1 MNNHCEKSIESV
13 KTLNKKL
20 TLDSLLDLCD
30 DYDLTP
36 AEVDWVTN
44 QLSNFIT
51 DNEDDQND
59 ENSKSTQHE
68 SYVDFTDYSSV
79 QTLDVDGL
87 TDLPDYYLSK
97 NSDVVSIKI
106 PDGVK
111 SIGNYC
117 FSECPNLDTVVF
129 PKSLKSIQGGS
140 FRLCPNLRRFV
151 FLGDLPE
158 SVPSVPNVLV
168 VYGSSKKSSS
178 LVPPKDALVILMKES
193 INKWLHGFDNF
204 AVIRGFMYATESGVF
219 FADKIIKETN
229 EYISKYREQL
239 FYYSVV
245 RHDRIILR
253 YLIDYNMLP
262 QKVLSS
268 TLDIL
273 LYNDYREAIEKRTQ
287 IVSDY
292 WEIHKQDTESLK
304 SEWAYKF
311 DSKKRNAMIVQ
322 FKGAAVDCVYVP
334 SMINDCPVT
343 CICSAAFS
351 PMNWNRKLVYEDVE
365 MRYNI
370 QRIIL
375 PETVKKIDA
384 DAFDHCEYSTIYIPE
399 SVESIDPQAFGS
411 ASLRN
416 RYRLI
421 VQNDSYAEQYAI
433 ANEMPYFHEHPEYSQ
448 MVTFVI
454 VRKTKKGEE
463 SLFQNDLEI
472 TLRKDDITPFR
483 NSTIRAYADGYG
495 MIGTVASSTTAGDLF
510 ARQLIEKFFCK
521 DTSHLNYIIEDNM
534 SARIIEAYSDCA
546 VCVLMKK

>member
-1 MNNHCEKSIESV
+1 MNNHCEKLIESV
-13 KTLNKKL
+13 KTLNKKI

-51 DNEDDQND
+51 DNDDGQD
-59 ENSKSTQHE
+59 TENSNSTKHE
-68 SYVDFTDYSSV
+68 AYVDLTDYSSA

-87 TDLPDYYLSK
+87 TDFPDYYLEK
-97 NSDVVSIKI
+97 NGDIVSIRI

-158 SVPSVPNVLV
+158 SVPSVPNILV

-178 LVPPKDALVILMKES
+178 IEPPQDALVILMKES
-193 INKWLHGFDNF
+193 INKWLHGFSDF
-204 AVIRGFMYATESGVF
+204 AVIRGFMYAMESGVS
-219 FADKIIKETN
+219 FADKIIKEN
-229 EYISKYREQL
+229 IEYIDEYREQL

-253 YLIDYNMLP
+253 YLIDHNMLP

-273 LYNDYREAIEKRTQ
+273 LYNDYREAIEKGTQ

-292 WEIHKQDTESLK
+292 LEIHKQDTESLK
-304 SEWAYKF
+304 LEWAYKL
-311 DSKKRNAMIVQ
+311 DSKKKNAMIVQ
-322 FKGAAVDCVYVP
+322 FKGAAIDCVYIP
-334 SMINDCPVT
+334 AMINDCPVT
-343 CICSAAFS
+343 RICSDAFA
-351 PMNWNRKLVYEDVE
+351 PMNWNRKIVPEEVE
-365 MRYNI
+365 MRRAI
-370 QRIIL
+370 QRVVL
-375 PETVKKIDA
+375 PETIKRID
-384 DAFDHCEYSTIYIPE
+384 DKAFDHFEYKTVYIPK
-399 SVESIDPQAFGS
+399 SVENIAPSAFGPS
-411 ASLRN
+411 SLRN

-421 VQNDSYAEQYAI
+421 VQSNSYAEQYAI
-433 ANEMPYFHEHPEYSQ
+433 ANEMPYFHEYPEYSQ

-463 SLFQNDLEI
+463 SPFQNDLEI
-472 TLRKDDITPFR
+472 ALRKNDVTPFR
-483 NSTIRAYADGYG
+483 NSTICAYADEYG
-495 MIGTVASSTTAGDLF
+495 MIGTVASHVTARDLF
-510 ARQLIEKFFCK
+510 ARQLSEKFFCT
-521 DTSHLNYIIEDNM
+521 DESHLNYIIDDNM

>member
-1 MNNHCEKSIESV
+1 MNNHCEKLIESV
-13 KTLNKKL
+13 KTLNKKI

-51 DNEDDQND
+51 DNDDGQD
-59 ENSKSTQHE
+59 TENSNSIQHE
-68 SYVDFTDYSSV
+68 AYVDLTDYSSA

-87 TDLPDYYLSK
+87 TDLPDYYLEK
-97 NSDVVSIKI
+97 NGDIVSIRI

-158 SVPSVPNVLV
+158 SVPSVPNILV
-168 VYGSSKKSSS
+168 VYGSSKRSSF

-204 AVIRGFMYATESGVF
+204 AVIRGFMYATESGIP
-219 FADKIIKETN
+219 FADKIVKENN
-229 EYISKYREQL
+229 EYISEYREQL

-262 QKVLSS
+262 QKVLSN
-268 TLDIL
+268 TLDEL
-273 LYNDYREAIEKRTQ
+273 LYTDYRESIEARTQ
-287 IVSDY
+287 VVCDY
-292 WEIHKQDTESLK
+292 WGIHSQDVESLK

-311 DSKKRNAMIVQ
+311 DSKKKNAMIVQ
-322 FKGAAVDCVYVP
+322 FKGAAVDCVRVP
-334 SMINDCPVT
+334 SAINDCPVT
-343 CICSAAFS
+343 RICSAAFS
-351 PMNWNRKLVYEDVE
+351 PMNGNRKLVYEDVE
-365 MRYNI
+365 MRNNI
-370 QRIIL
+370 RRIIL

-399 SVESIDPQAFGS
+399 SVESIDSQAFGPS
-411 ASLRN
+411 SLRN

-421 VQNDSYAEQYAI
+421 VQSNSYAEQYAI
-433 ANEMPYFHEHPEYSQ
+433 ANEMPYFHKYPEYSQ

-463 SLFQNDLEI
+463 SPFQNDLEI
-472 TLRKDDITPFR
+472 ALRKNDVTPFR
-483 NSTIRAYADGYG
+483 NSTICAYADEYG
-495 MIGTVASSTTAGDLF
+495 MIGTVASHVTARDLF
-510 ARQLIEKFFCK
+510 ARQLSEKFFCT
-521 DTSHLNYIIEDNM
+521 DESHLNYIIDDNM